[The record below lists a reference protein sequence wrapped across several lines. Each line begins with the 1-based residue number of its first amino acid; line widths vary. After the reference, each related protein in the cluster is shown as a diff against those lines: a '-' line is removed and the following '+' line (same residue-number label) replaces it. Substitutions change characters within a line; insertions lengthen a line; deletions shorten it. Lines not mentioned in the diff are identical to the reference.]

1 MGKHRTQQEVNEILI
16 RGRLTRGTSQTVKE
30 FCRVNNIGRSSY
42 YRWVAQRQDKQRMTS
57 GNQVE
62 RELHQQIN
70 DRDLQISALRIAAEG
85 N

>member
-1 MGKHRTQQEVNEILI
+1 MGKHRTQQELDAILI
-16 RGRLTRGTSQTVKE
+16 RKRFACGTSQTVKE
-30 FCRVNNIGRSSY
+30 FCRVNDIGRSSY
-42 YRWVAQRQDKQRMTS
+42 YRWVAQRQDKQRKKPS
-57 GNQVE
+57 NQVE